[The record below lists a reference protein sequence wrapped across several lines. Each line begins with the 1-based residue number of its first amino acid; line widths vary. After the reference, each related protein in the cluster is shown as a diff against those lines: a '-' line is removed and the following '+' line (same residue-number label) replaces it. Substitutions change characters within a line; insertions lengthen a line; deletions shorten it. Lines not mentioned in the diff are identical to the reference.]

1 MLLRVT
7 PGRMIPLS
15 RGGVTSSLEIQINKS
30 LIYFFGGEIEI
41 TNSLPAVPM
50 VQKDE

>member
-15 RGGVTSSLEIQINKS
+15 RGGVTSSLEILKIS
-30 LIYFFGGEIEI
+30 LISFYGKFNRK
-41 TNSLPAVPM
+41 NSLPAVA
-50 VQKDE
+50 VIEEDE